1 MVPVNEFSR
10 IFEVDDL
17 PEDGREVRIEA
28 KPREREALARRFG
41 ILSLDSVM
49 ADARLERA
57 GSAVRVSG
65 RLDADVVQACVVTL
79 EPVTAHIAEDFVV
92 LFERPDAP
100 GLAERVH
107 LIDPDEEDMEILA
120 GSAIDVGEVVA
131 EQLALAL
138 PAYPRK
144 PGAAFRAYST
154 EPGDEKRAE
163 KPVAPLSGLD
173 KLLRKQ

>member
-10 IFEVDDL
+10 IFAVDDL
-17 PEDGREVRIEA
+17 PEDGREVHLQA
-28 KPREREALARRFG
+28 KPLEREALARRFG
-41 ILSLDSVM
+41 ILRLDSVL

-57 GSAVRVSG
+57 ESAVRVSG
-65 RLDADVVQACVVTL
+65 RVEADVVQTCVVSL
-79 EPVTAHIAEDFVV
+79 EPVATHIAENFVV

-107 LIDPDEEDMEILA
+107 LIDPDEEDLEVLA
-120 GSAIDVGEVVA
+120 SSAIDVGEVVA

-138 PAYPRK
+138 PPYPRK
-144 PGAAFRAYST
+144 PGAEFRAYST
-154 EPGDEKRAE
+154 DRGGEKRAE
-163 KPVAPLSGLD
+163 KPVAPFSGLD